1 MKKLLLLFLLIPVF
15 VLYSNTNRPH
25 QPKLAVFIVVD
36 QMRYDYLER
45 FQDHFSENGFN
56 YFLKKGA
63 NYTNCNYAQYNTY
76 TAAGHAVLGTG
87 AWAGENGITGNY
99 IFKRND
105 NTTEYCV
112 NDPNYTNA
120 ETPEISDRDGRK
132 STKNL
137 TSVSLSAA
145 IKSHNP
151 KSKVFSVSA
160 KDRAAVLMGG
170 DKADAAYWYS
180 RENGHF
186 ITSTYYRPD
195 LPDWAKIWNS
205 KSRAGQWF
213 NTEWS
218 YLLDKKV
225 YDAFGPDSFASEET
239 PDDLSNTF
247 PHRTSY
253 GSEKPDKKYFGGL
266 LATPFGDILT
276 MDFARDLIVNEELGQ
291 DNDIDLLNL
300 SLSCTDYIGHAY
312 GPDSQEMMD
321 NMIRTD
327 RLLNDFIMYLDKTIG
342 LNNTAIFISADH
354 GIAPFPELMREKGVD
369 AGRINSTKIFNEAE
383 KAIRSRYGNPP
394 GDKNWCEPLTNA
406 SIFMTSEFWKRTGA
420 DSQKVQNILRE
431 AILPVEGIETVFT
444 RQEIMKGNSDDNPL
458 WQYVKNAYYP
468 SRSGDVVIIQKE
480 YWIFNY
486 SDDQVTGTTH
496 GSPWWYDTHVPML
509 MNGPGITPGTFD
521 QPVGPNDLVGK
532 IADFMNLNIS
542 ESPGMDKK
550 NRADTF

>member
-1 MKKLLLLFLLIPVF
+1 MKKLLLLFLLIPFF
-15 VLYSNTNRPH
+15 VLYSYTRQAD

-87 AWAGENGITGNY
+87 VWADENGITGNY
-99 IFKRND
+99 IYDRSD
-105 NTTEYCV
+105 NSTGYCV
-112 NDPNYTNA
+112 GDTNFTSA
-120 ETPEISDRDGRK
+120 ETPEISARDGRK
-132 STKNL
+132 SPKNL
-137 TSVSLSAA
+137 TSPTLSAA
-145 IKSHNP
+145 IKSKNP

-160 KDRAAVLMGG
+160 KDRAAVLMGA
-170 DKADAAYWYS
+170 DEADAAYWYS

-186 ITSTYYRPD
+186 ITSTYYRHD
-195 LPDWAKIWNS
+195 LPVWAKRWNS
-205 KSRAGQWF
+205 KAKAIQWF

-218 YLLDKKV
+218 YLLDNKF
-225 YDAFGPDSFASEET
+225 YDAYGPDGFASEET
-239 PDDLSNTF
+239 PDGLSNTF
-247 PHRTSY
+247 PHPTNY
-253 GSEKPDKKYFGGL
+253 GSERPDKKYFGDL
-266 LATPFGDILT
+266 LSTPFGDILT
-276 MDFARDLIVNEELGQ
+276 INFARNLIVNEELGQ
-291 DNDIDLLNL
+291 DSNIDFLNI

-327 RLLNDFIMYLDKTIG
+327 RLLNDFILYLDKNIG
-342 LNNTAIFISADH
+342 LENTAIFLSADH
-354 GIAPFPELMREKGVD
+354 GIAPFPELMREKGID
-369 AGRINSTKIFNEAE
+369 AGRINSTKIFDEAE
-383 KAIRSRYGNPP
+383 KAIRRRYGNPP
-394 GDKNWCEPLTNA
+394 GDQNWCGPLTNA
-406 SIFMTSEFWKRTGA
+406 SIFMTPEFWKRTGA
-420 DSQKVQNILRE
+420 DSVMVQNILKE

-444 RQEIMKGNSDDNPL
+444 RQEIMKGISDNNPL

-468 SRSGDVVIIQKE
+468 SRGGDVVIIQKE

-521 QPVGPNDLVGK
+521 QPVGPNDLIAK
-532 IADFMNLNIS
+532 IAEYMKLDMN
-542 ESPGMDKK
+542 ESHGVAKRDGQHT
-550 NRADTF
+550 N